1 MNDEIAGDVTVLLRA
16 VKDGTPGAADR
27 LMSLV
32 YENLKK
38 IARNRA
44 GTPGNGSLEPTT
56 LVHEAY
62 LRLFGKDDVAWE
74 NRHHFFWAAARAMR
88 DILVERARRQGAEK
102 RGGGRRQVQLNDDVP
117 QADEAE
123 SLLDIHAS
131 LERLELV
138 HPDAARLV
146 ILRFF
151 AGLTRQQVAE
161 VTGLSV
167 SAVWREWN
175 FAKAWLLAD
184 IEGTSKGG
192 KDRIGD

>member
-1 MNDEIAGDVTVLLRA
+1 MCDEIDGDVTVLLRA

-44 GTPGNGSLEPTT
+44 VVSGDGFEATT

-62 LRLFGKDDVAWE
+62 LRLFGKDDISWE

-102 RGGGRRQVQLNDDVP
+102 RGGGKRTVRLDDDVP
-117 QADEAE
+117 HAGEAE
-123 SLLDIHAS
+123 SLLDIHEAIG
-131 LERLELV
+131 RLEKV
-138 HPDAARLV
+138 HPDAAHLV

-151 AGLTRQQVAE
+151 AGLTREQVAE
-161 VTGLSV
+161 VTGLSS

-175 FAKAWLLAD
+175 FAKAWLMAD
-184 IEGTSKGG
+184 IEGS
-192 KDRIGD
+192 GDGSGREISG